1 MSWITSAEFSRRMG
15 CSRANVT
22 QAIRSGRLR
31 PEHVRRDGTR
41 VMVNTAAIPNWQAT
55 ASRRR
60 GINEPSP
67 SPAPAAMPLP
77 AAAVVEGLPAL
88 AWGGGDEG
96 AMDATLTPEEVER
109 RLAELPEG
117 AVPDLLLSRQRREHA
132 LAQLAELELE
142 REQGRLVCAAAVER
156 RLFEAAREV
165 RDSIMRVPIRVLPE
179 LAAAA
184 GGLTPEQR
192 TEVALVLERH
202 LVEALRSLAEAQLA
216 GSPQSRTNA

>member
-1 MSWITSAEFSRRMG
+1 MNWITAAEFSRRMQ
-15 CSRANVT
+15 CSRANVS
-22 QAIRSGRLR
+22 QAIRSGRIA

-41 VMVNTAAIPNWQAT
+41 VMVSTAAITSWQAT

-67 SPAPAAMPLP
+67 SPAPTAAPLP
-77 AAAVVEGLPAL
+77 VMAVEGLPAL